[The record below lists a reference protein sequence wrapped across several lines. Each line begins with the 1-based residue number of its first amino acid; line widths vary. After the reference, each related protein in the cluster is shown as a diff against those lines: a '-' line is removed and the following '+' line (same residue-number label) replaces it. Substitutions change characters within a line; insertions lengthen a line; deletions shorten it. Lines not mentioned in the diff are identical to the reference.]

1 MDTYAVTRRILEQ
14 RLRRYTDT
22 GPDLSPFGSARFRR
36 DGILLR
42 VAYAVAHPGMAGP
55 LVDRV
60 LRYARLRGMRVQW
73 VVVPQQSGE
82 GELAPALASARF
94 RLAEQLLLMA
104 HAGPIAAPI
113 NPAVVITP
121 ITRWDEMVAYEDGNR
136 QAFFDEMTAAMG
148 DVAMRARQRWQEQ
161 ERGWC
166 RYYVASLGNG
176 IIGGCY
182 ITSFEEIPTIM
193 GVYTLDGA
201 RRQGVATALLARV
214 IADTLSA
221 RRPAQPVPTSLA
233 ASLAFVQPMSL
244 RPDLCCLFVK
254 HGNPAERLY
263 RQLGFVPLVDE
274 LTFDWDVS

>member
-1 MDTYAVTRRILEQ
+1 MDTPTVTRTILDQ
-14 RLRRYTDT
+14 RLRRYMDS

-42 VAYAVAHPGMAGP
+42 VAYAMAHPGMAGP

-73 VVVPQQSGE
+73 VVVPQHMGE
-82 GELAPALASARF
+82 GELAPALTAARF
-94 RLAEQLLLMA
+94 RLYEQLLLMA
-104 HAGPIAAPI
+104 HAGPIVAPI

-121 ITRWDEMVAYEDGNR
+121 ITRCDEMMAYEDGNR
-136 QAFFDEMTAAMG
+136 QAFFDEMGAALG

-166 RYYVASLGNG
+166 QYYVATLGNG
-176 IIGGCY
+176 VIGGCY

-193 GVYTLDGA
+193 GVYTLEQA

-214 IADTLSA
+214 IADMLPA
-221 RRPAQPVPTSLA
+221 RRQAQLVPVPPDGSPSPAQF
-233 ASLAFVQPMSL
+233 ASTG
-244 RPDLCCLFVK
+244 RELCCLFVK
-254 HGNPAERLY
+254 HGNPAGQLY